1 LLQTEQ
7 INTSLVT
14 TMKFVSPKCKS
25 CKSKDDSLFNV
36 CQIAETEQLNS
47 AKTSN
52 LYKKGQYIFYE
63 NAAPV
68 GLFCLSSGA
77 VKLSKL
83 SSNGKEQIVRI
94 ARPGDF
100 LGYRSLISKA
110 RYTYSAIAIEDA
122 AVCLIPKPEFFTLIR
137 NNNQFYESL
146 MQLICKE
153 ADEMEAKIGDI
164 AYKPVRG
171 RIAEALVLLAG
182 ACKDSEYITLTR
194 EDLASLVGTVKE
206 TAIRIIS
213 EFKDEKI
220 IEIDKRRIRIL
231 NQAKLMAV
239 CNLYD

>member
-1 LLQTEQ
+1 
-7 INTSLVT
+7 
-14 TMKFVSPKCKS
+14 MKFVSPKCKN
-25 CKSKDDSLFNV
+25 CKSKDDSLFSV
-36 CQIAETEQLNS
+36 CQISETEQINS
-47 AKTSN
+47 TKTAN

-63 NAAPV
+63 NAAPI
-68 GLFCLSSGA
+68 GLFCISSGA

-94 ARPGDF
+94 ARTGDF
-100 LGYRSLISKA
+100 IGYRSLISKT

-122 AVCLIPKPEFFTLIR
+122 TICLVPKPEFFALIR

-171 RIAEALVLLAG
+171 RIAEALILLAG

-231 NQAKLMAV
+231 NQEKLLAV
-239 CNLYD
+239 CDLYD